1 MKFRCG
7 IVYLSYACGDVVKNQ
22 KIQFSRKTHAH
33 ARKSRAEP
41 AHELDAESRE
51 STPSHGGEL
60 WSLLEGFL
68 STIVGS
74 VGARAGA
81 VRVLSS
87 NGQGLQMV
95 GAVGLPPEIFE
106 CEGNVDIGCGVC
118 GKAVYGNDVSAS
130 DADFCAQRFNV
141 EFFDKDCKHVI
152 AVPLDYHGNLIGVLT
167 LFYAVAQDV
176 PDNSAQI
183 FRSFADL
190 IGITLEKTRQNRE
203 SRRVNLI
210 AERQSMANEIHD
222 SLAQTLVYTKMRTS
236 LLLEAMRTHD
246 ELLAFKC
253 AGDIDEALANG
264 QKAVREL
271 ITHFRSQMDPLGLQH
286 ALQTLVGEFRERTG
300 IALEYTNR
308 VADLN
313 LPLEHE
319 LQIFHILREALANVA
334 THSGS
339 TKARLDIRHSG
350 ELYIFTV
357 EDNGSGIYKCASID
371 GHYGLLIM
379 RERAQRI
386 GGEIEIESSEYAGTR
401 VQLSLPDSDA

>member
-1 MKFRCG
+1 LF
-7 IVYLSYACGDVVKNQ
+7 ISYACEDFVKNH
-22 KIQFSRKTHAH
+22 KIQFDRKENAH
-33 ARKSRAEP
+33 ARKSGAEP

-51 STPSHGGEL
+51 STPSQGGEL

-68 STIVGS
+68 NTIVGS

-87 NGQGLQMV
+87 NGQMLQMV
-95 GAVGLPPEIFE
+95 GAVGLPPEIFR
-106 CEGNVDIGCGVC
+106 CEGDVDIGCGVC
-118 GKAVYGNDVSAS
+118 GNAVSSNDMRAS
-130 DADFCAQRFNV
+130 DTGICVQRFNTQ
-141 EFFDKDCKHVI
+141 FFAEDCKHLV
-152 AVPLDYHGNLIGVLT
+152 AVPLDYQGNLIGVLT

-190 IGITLEKTRQNRE
+190 IGIALEKTRHNRE
-203 SRRVNLI
+203 NRRVNLI
-210 AERQSMANEIHD
+210 AERQAMANEIHD

-236 LLLEAMRTHD
+236 LLLEAIRTHD

-264 QKAVREL
+264 QKVVREL

-308 VADLN
+308 VADFN
-313 LPLEHE
+313 LPMEHE
-319 LQIFHILREALANVA
+319 LQIFHIVREALANVA
-334 THSGS
+334 SHSGATNAS
-339 TKARLDIRHSG
+339 LDICHSDDR
-350 ELYIFTV
+350 YIFTV
-357 EDNGSGIYKCASID
+357 EDNGGGIYKCASID

-386 GGEIEIESSEYAGTR
+386 GGDIEIESTEYTGTR
-401 VQLSLPDSDA
+401 VQMSLPDSDA

>member
-1 MKFRCG
+1 MLDEEC
-7 IVYLSYACGDVVKNQ
+7 VKSH
-22 KIQFSRKTHAH
+22 KIQVIRDNSSMLMAGHGP
-33 ARKSRAEP
+33 EMV
-41 AHELDAESRE
+41 AESRE
-51 STPSHGGEL
+51 STPNHAGEL

-68 STIVGS
+68 KTIVGS

-95 GAVGLPPEIFE
+95 GAAGLPPEIFE
-106 CEGNVDIGCGVC
+106 CEDDVDIGCGVC
-118 GKAVYGNDVSAS
+118 GKAVFGKDVSAS
-130 DADFCAQRFNV
+130 DAGICAQRFNTQ
-141 EFFDKDCKHVI
+141 FFIDDCKHVV
-152 AVPLDYHGNLIGVLT
+152 AVPLDYQDNLIGVLT
-167 LFYAVAQDV
+167 LFFADAQDV
-176 PDNSAQI
+176 PDNAVHI

-190 IGITLEKTRQNRE
+190 IGITLEKNMQNRE
-203 SRRVNLI
+203 MRRINLI
-210 AERQSMANEIHD
+210 AERQAMANEIHD

-286 ALQTLVGEFRERTG
+286 ALQILVGEFRERTG
-300 IALEYTNR
+300 ITLVYTNR

-319 LQIFHILREALANVA
+319 LQVFHIVREALANVA
-334 THSGS
+334 THSGATNAS
-339 TKARLDIRHSG
+339 LDIRHSG
-350 ELYIFTV
+350 EHYIFTV
-357 EDNGSGIYKCASID
+357 EDNGSGIYKCTSID

-386 GGEIEIESSEYAGTR
+386 GGEIEIESSEETGTR
-401 VQLSLPDSDA
+401 VQLSLPDSEA